1 MTFLSRKMLFS
12 LPLQVFG
19 MRACCTPP
27 GTPMR
32 MLVGISQ
39 GSHSALKEAE
49 LLSAY
54 SSSELSHWNNFLF
67 FIFFIFDRVLLSRS
81 YSSRFI
87 LSNTGAM
94 GMYHHAQIGVTSLNL
109 NMEISH
115 LKLPV

>member
-1 MTFLSRKMLFS
+1 MLYTTWHAHEDAS
-12 LPLQVFG
+12 GHLPG
-19 MRACCTPP
+19 K
-27 GTPMR
+27 
-32 MLVGISQ
+32 SQ
-39 GSHSALKEAE
+39 CPKEAE

-67 FIFFIFDRVLLSRS
+67 FIFFIFDRVLLPRS

-87 LSNTGAM
+87 LPNTGAM
-94 GMYHHAQIGVTSLNL
+94 GMCHHAQIGVPSLNL